1 MKHSG
6 YTSGSK
12 RVATVLALTIT
23 ASVVSSAVG
32 AADAPEANSGTVQA
46 AGSSMTREALD
57 QAIEKEKENRSAAI
71 AGMVVGGV
79 VILGGSLVSA
89 VASAQNASDRD
100 NGQPGNRNTTT
111 GTLVGMGVGL
121 PIVGISA
128 YFFTQSMHQL
138 HQLQRQR
145 LTLSYS
151 QETGQPV
158 VGLAFDF

>member
-1 MKHSG
+1 
-6 YTSGSK
+6 
-12 RVATVLALTIT
+12 
-23 ASVVSSAVG
+23 
-32 AADAPEANSGTVQA
+32 
-46 AGSSMTREALD
+46 MTREALD